1 MIEELTQISF
11 SQLLLSGTFVHVAP
25 FEVLQEMYGVNI
37 QPNVVVLVS
46 MDRYPDLAEEKPLE
60 WKMKIGRKLVEEL
73 DTILP
78 IPFLRI
84 WIEEGVLALLLD
96 FHEVNPQDRKRYV
109 LLLAEMI
116 QKTSDQNG
124 IHVSI
129 GIGNFYDDPISLIC
143 SFEEAKKS
151 MSGRFFQGNKLIFHT
166 DMRKNMVESLMIP
179 LTKEKSELFSIV
191 RIGHTEGVVTQMK
204 GIMNRVAEIYNYN
217 EDVFKSKVIDLLM
230 MMSRIVLEV
239 GVSPVSILTNTAN
252 VIQDLYHMIRYDKF
266 AMKVCHY
273 AEWLTE
279 QVEKIYIGDVSPT
292 IKHAIRYMKENHQ
305 KEVSLDDI
313 AHYCHLSRYH
323 FSHLFKKEVG
333 ISVMDFFN
341 KLRIDK
347 SLFYLEKT
355 EFPVHEIANQVG
367 IHDSNYFSRLF
378 KKYMKSSPTEYRHL
392 MRKI

>member
-25 FEVLQEMYGVNI
+25 FEVLQEKYGVNI

-46 MDRYPDLAEEKPLE
+46 MDRYPDLAEGKPIE

-73 DTILP
+73 DSLLP
-78 IPFLRI
+78 IPFL
-84 WIEEGVLALLLD
+84 WAWTEEGVLALLLD
-96 FHEVNPQDRKRYV
+96 FHEVNPQDKKREV
-109 LLLAEMI
+109 LLLAEEI
-116 QKTSDQNG
+116 QKASDQIG

-129 GIGNFYDDPISLIC
+129 GIGNFYDDRAFFIC

-166 DMRKNMVESLMIP
+166 DMRKNIVESLMIP

-217 EDVFKSKVIDLLM
+217 EDVFKSEVIDLLM

-239 GVSPVSILTNTAN
+239 GVSPVSILANTAN
-252 VIQDLYHMIRYDKF
+252 VIQDLYHTIRYDKF
-266 AMKVCHY
+266 VMKVCNY

-279 QVEKIYIGDVSPT
+279 QVENIYILV
-292 IKHAIRYMKENHQ
+292 MF
-305 KEVSLDDI
+305 
-313 AHYCHLSRYH
+313 HLILNRR
-323 FSHLFKKEVG
+323 FV
-333 ISVMDFFN
+333 I
-341 KLRIDK
+341 
-347 SLFYLEKT
+347 
-355 EFPVHEIANQVG
+355 
-367 IHDSNYFSRLF
+367 
-378 KKYMKSSPTEYRHL
+378 
-392 MRKI
+392 